1 MYGFKAFVFDGKRTA
16 GKALDTLEDYA
27 PAYTWIDDV
36 ATVSKSK
43 HGHMR
48 VHSTWA
54 QDDSNVGVGTG
65 LGAMTGAMVGL
76 FSDRREPSQARS
88 SARRRSGRKSKP
100 NTR

>member
-27 PAYTWIDDV
+27 PAYVWIDDV

-65 LGAMTGAMVGL
+65 LGAMTGAMTGGCP
-76 FSDRREPSQARS
+76 RRLN
-88 SARRRSGRKSKP
+88 RRRLNRSPFRCICQRGVR
-100 NTR
+100 